1 MEFFAT
7 VEQIIAET
15 VVTQKLGLL
24 ANLQQQLSTGAVL
37 RFDHASVIRPV
48 GNPSYVEVC
57 RIVHGSAVERRRN
70 LGTAEGRAVFLH
82 AIAHIEYSAIDL
94 ALDSAYRFRNLPPQY
109 YDDWLTVAFDEAR
122 HFAMLQ
128 TLIRKLGFD
137 YGSFSVHTGIFDAM
151 ARSAISLRRRMAA
164 THRHLEAGGLDAHP
178 ELMRKIAQFDDAFA
192 GEICSALAIIF
203 NDEISHVRAG
213 DFWFRYACARDQV
226 TTAVFADDILS
237 SIPGA
242 KLTKKN
248 INRDARKRAGFTD
261 AELDALNA
269 M

>member
-122 HFAMLQ
+122 HFTMLQ

-137 YGSFSVHTGIFDAM
+137 YGSFSVH
-151 ARSAISLRRRMAA
+151 RSEERRVGKECRSRWSPY
-164 THRHLEAGGLDAHP
+164 H
-178 ELMRKIAQFDDAFA
+178 
-192 GEICSALAIIF
+192 
-203 NDEISHVRAG
+203 
-213 DFWFRYACARDQV
+213 
-226 TTAVFADDILS
+226 
-237 SIPGA
+237 
-242 KLTKKN
+242 
-248 INRDARKRAGFTD
+248 
-261 AELDALNA
+261 
-269 M
+269 